1 MTKIS
6 VAVHQ
11 FTECEGCEDQNEEL
25 KPVNTSP
32 YGSPVRLWRIT
43 CRCLILVSSPLWE
56 GIQEALITQ
65 KL

>member
-25 KPVNTSP
+25 KPVNTFVYNFFS
-32 YGSPVRLWRIT
+32 L
-43 CRCLILVSSPLWE
+43 
-56 GIQEALITQ
+56 
-65 KL
+65 KM